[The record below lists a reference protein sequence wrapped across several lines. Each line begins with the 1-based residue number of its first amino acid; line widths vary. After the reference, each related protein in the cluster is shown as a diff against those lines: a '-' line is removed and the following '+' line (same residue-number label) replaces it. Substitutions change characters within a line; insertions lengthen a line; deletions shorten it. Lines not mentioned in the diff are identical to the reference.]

1 MRLGLDIDG
10 TITADPVFFREF
22 ASTVI
27 KMRIKNGGE
36 VQVVTSRSPEARI
49 TAAHLKYGNET
60 VAMKKERA

>member
-10 TITADPVFFREF
+10 TITAEPVFFREVAF
-22 ASTVI
+22 TV
-27 KMRIKNGGE
+27 IKNGGE

>member
-10 TITADPVFFREF
+10 TITAEPVFFREF
-22 ASTVI
+22 ASTV
-27 KMRIKNGGE
+27 IKNGGE

-49 TAAHLKYGNET
+49 TAAHLKYGNAT